1 MEDTYYVREGLY
13 FERLDENKLAE
24 IFKQAYENGST
35 YVTLK
40 CRDNQVYN
48 EMIKYLIEEQE
59 IFRFLNSQEG
69 TVSYAENGEQMSLS
83 FWL

>member
-1 MEDTYYVREGLY
+1 M
-13 FERLDENKLAE
+13 
-24 IFKQAYENGST
+24 
-35 YVTLK
+35 TLK